1 MCKTGAPRLKLGWLL
16 LAFLWA
22 GCSTSQPVFP
32 GADAVPGWTRSD
44 AVEVFD
50 QETLF
55 SLVDGQAESYFAY
68 GFEQVAVGR
77 FESAGGEALEV
88 EVWQLATPFDAY
100 GLFTA
105 SAAGT
110 AVAIGDD
117 GDTDPGRR
125 VVFWQD
131 RYYVHVRTWQELPAP
146 DLNAFAEGVSRALPS
161 APYGQRP
168 ALVDRLPP
176 DGLAERGVI
185 FFHEEISIYSELWLG
200 GENLLGLS
208 AETDGVLARY
218 DAGGAV
224 ARLLLV
230 QYPDAAAAAD
240 ALGTLTGRQ
249 DAGELNLISAT
260 VREGLLGAV
269 FGDVDAA
276 AADALLQQAL
286 DNQ

>member
-1 MCKTGAPRLKLGWLL
+1 MCKPGAPRLKLGWLL
-16 LAFLWA
+16 LAVLWA
-22 GCSTSQPVFP
+22 GCSTHQPVFP
-32 GADAVPGWTRSD
+32 SADAVPGWTRSG

-50 QETLF
+50 QENLY

-77 FESAGGEALEV
+77 YESAGGEVLEV

-105 SAAGT
+105 STAGT
-110 AVAIGDD
+110 PVALGDD

-125 VVFWQD
+125 VIFWQD
-131 RYYVHVRTWQELPAP
+131 RYYVHVRTRQELPAA
-146 DLNAFAEGVSRALPS
+146 DLQAFAEGVARALPA
-161 APYGQRP
+161 APCGKRP

-176 DGLAERGVI
+176 DGLVERGVI

-200 GENLLGLS
+200 GENVLGLS

-218 DAGGAV
+218 DVGDAV

-240 ALGTLTGRQ
+240 ALEALTGRQ
-249 DAGELNLISAT
+249 DAGELSLSAG

-269 FGDVDAA
+269 FGDVDTA
-276 AADALLQQAL
+276 AADALLKKAL
-286 DNQ
+286 DDQ